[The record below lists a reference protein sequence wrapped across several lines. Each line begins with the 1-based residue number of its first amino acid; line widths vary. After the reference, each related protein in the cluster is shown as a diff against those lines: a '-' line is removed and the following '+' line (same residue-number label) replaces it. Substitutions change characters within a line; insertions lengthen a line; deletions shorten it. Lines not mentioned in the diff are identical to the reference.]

1 MTVDPIRVGPPSA
14 AGVDARGVQA
24 LLDAVESTPGIRPHG
39 LVILRDGMR
48 IAQGWWAP
56 FTAERRQ
63 LVYSLSKSFTSTA
76 AGFARAEGL
85 LDLDATVVSYFP
97 ELDAG
102 VTDPRSRRMT
112 VRDLAMMASGH
123 ATDTIDR
130 VLAIDPVNPVRAFLS
145 LPPEHDPGTV
155 FAYNQ
160 LCTYTLAAI
169 VQRAAGVS
177 LVDYLRP
184 RLFDPLGIADV
195 TWIEYPAGQ
204 NLGFSGLHTTADAV
218 ARLGELYR
226 RGGRWGE
233 SQLLD
238 ADWVGQ
244 ATRRW
249 IATPPVPGGPDWE
262 QGYGFQ
268 FWMSQHGYR
277 GDGAFGQF
285 CVVVPEHRLVVAI
298 TAETIDMQAL
308 LTPIWTSLLPALA
321 APGDPADDAALAAR
335 LAGLALPAPGTP
347 VPSASAPVAPRSADT
362 VAGNAEVRALRARG
376 DDGWR
381 LEITDPDG
389 MLDVPFGL
397 GKWLT
402 SEGDVPTAASGG
414 WDARGDLAVEVLFL
428 ETPHTLRVRISA
440 DGAGRATW
448 STVPLHGVRPTSQHR
463 RRTLLPE

>member
-14 AGVDARGVQA
+14 AGVDARGLLAV
-24 LLDAVESTPGIRPHG
+24 LDAFEGDPGIRPHG
-39 LVILRDGMR
+39 LVVLRDGMR

-76 AGFARAEGL
+76 AGLAHAEGL

-97 ELDAG
+97 ELDG
-102 VTDPRSRRMT
+102 DVTDPRSRRMT
-112 VRDLAMMASGH
+112 VRDLATMASGH

-130 VLAIDPVNPVRAFLS
+130 VLAIDLAQPIRAFLR
-145 LPPEHDPGTV
+145 LPPEHEPGTV

-160 LCTYTLAAI
+160 MCTYTLAAI
-169 VQRAAGVS
+169 VQRAAGLS

-184 RLFDPLGIADV
+184 RLFDPLGIGDV
-195 TWIEYPAGQ
+195 SWIEYPAGR
-204 NLGFSGLHTTADAV
+204 NLGFSGLHTTTDAV

-233 SQLLD
+233 VQLLD
-238 ADWVGQ
+238 ADWVEQ

-285 CVVVPEHRLVVAI
+285 CVVVPEHGLVVAI

-308 LTPIWTSLLPALA
+308 LTPIWNRLLPAVD
-321 APGDPADDAALAAR
+321 APGDAADDAALAAR
-335 LAGLALPAPGTP
+335 LAGLALPARGGAASGVP
-347 VPSASAPVAPRSADT
+347 VSATT
-362 VAGNAEVRALRARG
+362 VGGDAQVRALRVY
-376 DDGWR
+376 DDGGWR

-389 MLDVPFGL
+389 VLDVPFGL
-397 GKWLT
+397 GEWRT
-402 SEGDVPTAASGG
+402 NEAAVPTAASGG
-414 WDARGDLAVEVLFL
+414 WNPRGTLEVEVLFL
-428 ETPHTLRVRISA
+428 ETPHTLKVRISA
-440 DGAGRATW
+440 DGAGHARW
-448 STVPLHGVRPTSQHR
+448 RTVPLHGVHPTSQHR
-463 RRTLLPE
+463 RRRLLPD